1 MEPEKCDIW
10 DWFEVDKF
18 PQPLFL
24 PYNKLLEI

>member
-10 DWFEVDKF
+10 DWFETDKF

-24 PYNKLLEI
+24 PYDKLLK